1 MIVIDKM
8 ILHVLDPSS
17 NIAVY
22 SDTCM
27 DGDEDGS
34 LGMIEAKI
42 TKAFTSSQRKMGSF
56 KEGSPI
62 QHMLEEYRASLI
74 NFEEMSKQMAKFI
87 FEAKMKYG
95 QFVPS
100 DLLICEV
107 LFEDRRYI
115 IGLDNSY
122 LENLTHHTSQ
132 DGELIHNDI
141 ITHKTILS
149 QSLVKKDSAF
159 MIECSDYSVSSVEA
173 KVEIEAEKRY
183 FYGDVVLT
191 CENTP
196 SYKDAVKSITKA
208 CTQAVKEYEL
218 NEVEILPKM
227 KQIIK
232 ENVEAQSDIQIEE
245 VAQVLF
251 EDRPQAKAKFKE
263 EVQNQGIKKPVS
275 VENVKSTKAEKVQ
288 KIRTDK
294 GIEVI
299 IPVDYMNSTDYIEF
313 TNLPDGTISIQ
324 LKNINRI
331 VSK

>member
-8 ILHVLDPSS
+8 ILHIVDASG
-17 NIAVY
+17 NIIVY

-27 DGDEDGS
+27 QGDSEGC
-34 LGMIEAKI
+34 LGMIEKKI
-42 TKAFTSSQRKMGSF
+42 TKAFTSTQRKIGTF
-56 KEGSPI
+56 QEGNPI

-74 NFEEMSKQMAKFI
+74 SFEEMSKQMAKVI
-87 FEAKMKYG
+87 FEAKVKCG
-95 QFVPS
+95 LFEAS

-107 LFEDRRYI
+107 VFEDRRYI

-122 LENLTHHTSQ
+122 TECLSHHTSQ
-132 DGELIHNDI
+132 NGEEIHNDI
-141 ITHKTILS
+141 LVYKTILS

-159 MIECSDYSVSSVEA
+159 MIECSDYTVSSVEA

-183 FYGDVVLT
+183 FYADVVL
-191 CENTP
+191 CCHPAP
-196 SYKDAVKSITKA
+196 SYKDALTSITKA
-208 CTQAVKEYEL
+208 CNETIKEYEL
-218 NEVEILPKM
+218 KEVEVLPKM

-251 EDRPQAKAKFKE
+251 EDKPLAKAKFKE
-263 EVQNQGIKKPVS
+263 SLQNQGIQAPVS

-299 IPVDYMNSTDYIEF
+299 IPVDYMNSKEYIEF
-313 TNLPDGTISIQ
+313 ITLPDGTISIE

-331 VSK
+331 ISK